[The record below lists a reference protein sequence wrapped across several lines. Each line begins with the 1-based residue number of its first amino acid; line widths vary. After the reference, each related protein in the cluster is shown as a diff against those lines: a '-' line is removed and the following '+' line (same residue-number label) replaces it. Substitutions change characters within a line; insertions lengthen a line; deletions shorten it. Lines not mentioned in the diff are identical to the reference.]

1 MTNNSLHTAS
11 GNTGRANSLFRP
23 LVSLLLVLALV
34 FVDSPA
40 RSADG
45 RVEPVP
51 SADTVGAEEATVGL
65 DEHLGAR
72 IPLDAT
78 FRDEAGKTVRLAELI
93 TGPTL
98 ILPVYYSC
106 PNVCYNLQWG
116 LAQVIPKLKS
126 KPGVEYRVISVSFDE
141 KDTPLLASKF
151 KRVYL
156 NAMHAQF
163 PADGWRFLT
172 GDPASIRSLMN
183 TAGYGFQR
191 RGRDFLHPAASF
203 IVTGDGTIVRYLYG
217 TNILAKDLAL
227 ALIEAR
233 DGTSG
238 VTIRKMVEY
247 CFTFDPGEKT
257 YVFNILRVSATVVI
271 ICAGGFLLFLI
282 MTGRKRKQ
290 RKQSESRK

>member
-1 MTNNSLHTAS
+1 VTNNRPHTAS
-11 GNTGRANSLFRP
+11 GNAGETNFMLRSLVP
-23 LVSLLLVLALV
+23 LLLVLALF
-34 FVDSPA
+34 FVVAEA

-45 RVEPVP
+45 RIEPLP
-51 SADTVGAEEATVGL
+51 IAEAGSAEEATVGL
-65 DEHLGAR
+65 DEHLGAK

-78 FRDEAGKTVRLAELI
+78 FRDESGKTVRLAELI

-116 LAQVIPKLKS
+116 LAQVIPQLKS
-126 KPGVEYRVISVSFDE
+126 KPGVEYRVISISFDE
-141 KDTPLLASKF
+141 HDTPLLASKF

-203 IVTGDGTIVRYLYG
+203 IVSGDGTIVRYLYG
-217 TNILAKDLAL
+217 TNILPKDLAL

-257 YVFNILRVSATVVI
+257 YVFNLLRVSATVVI
-271 ICAGGFLLFLI
+271 ICAGGFLVFLI